1 MRTIVREDASNSVLM
16 TLMELTGTLQ
26 LKNAFEYVPTF
37 GGPKTVLQS
46 VLTIV
51 QNMQMVQKPMRITS
65 VNSVWPNALSLT
77 LVRTT
82 PMNAYLNAQQQGHC
96 TVTMKAECV

>member
-1 MRTIVREDASNSVLM
+1 MRTIVREDAFNSVLT

-26 LKNAFEYVPTF
+26 PKNAFEYVPTF

-65 VNSVWPNALSLT
+65 VNSVWPNAPSLISVKT
-77 LVRTT
+77 I
-82 PMNAYLNAQQQGHC
+82 PINACSNAQQQGLC
-96 TVTMKAECV
+96 TAIMKVECV